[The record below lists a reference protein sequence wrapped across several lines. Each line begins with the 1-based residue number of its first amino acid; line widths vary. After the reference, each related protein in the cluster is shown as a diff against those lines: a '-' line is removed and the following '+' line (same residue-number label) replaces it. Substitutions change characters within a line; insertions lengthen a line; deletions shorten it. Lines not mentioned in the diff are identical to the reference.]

1 MASTSEPGAAL
12 LRSRIEDTIR
22 LCDRRSTP
30 CFLGF
35 LDAGEQAQAMQ
46 LLQKRADV
54 CWRLFG
60 GHADAERQILGV
72 FPEYMQPEDAA
83 FPLCACA
90 FFYRQEKALSHR
102 DFLVTLLSAGLRRET
117 IGDILCGEGIAVVFL
132 REEIVSFICDQI
144 QKVGGEGVRIETG
157 YTGALP
163 AMHSFQPMHETV
175 ASPRLDVVVKAL
187 LHCSR
192 EQAAQLILTGAVS
205 VDHLPVETVSAQVVA
220 PATVSVRG
228 HGRYAVDEIGSPTR
242 KGRLVLLARRYI

>member
-1 MASTSEPGAAL
+1 MASISEPGAAL

-35 LDAGEQAQAMQ
+35 LDSGEQAQAMQ

-72 FPEYMQPEDAA
+72 FPEYVQPEDAA

-102 DFLVTLLSAGLRRET
+102 DFLGTLLSAGLRRET

-132 REEIVSFICDQI
+132 REEIGFLDIPRR
-144 QKVGGEGVRIETG
+144 VGE
-157 YTGALP
+157 AL
-163 AMHSFQPMHETV
+163 E
-175 ASPRLDVVVKAL
+175 RVK
-187 LHCSR
+187 
-192 EQAAQLILTGAVS
+192 
-205 VDHLPVETVSAQVVA
+205 PVERPSLE
-220 PATVSVRG
+220 
-228 HGRYAVDEIGSPTR
+228 DI
-242 KGRLVLLARRYI
+242 LLADHAAREAVRCAR